1 MIKYVAFLR
10 GINVGGKRLIKMEDL
25 RRVVESIGLK
35 NVRTF
40 IASGNVLFETSQTNR
55 DALARKIEKKL
66 LTAFGHDVPVVLQT
80 IDELKDL
87 LRAGPFK
94 KIKPGA
100 DVMLCVTLLA
110 GEPKAGLKLPLK
122 SATENLEVLSIKHS
136 AAFILCRRKKNGMFS
151 FPNNFFEKEF
161 GVVAT
166 TRQWNTIIRIVDFA
180 DNGKVG

>member
-1 MIKYVAFLR
+1 MTTYVAFLR
-10 GINVGGKRLIKMEDL
+10 GINVGGKRLIKMDDL
-25 RRVVESIGLK
+25 RRVLESIGLK

-55 DALARKIEKKL
+55 LALARKIEKTL
-66 LTAFGHDVPVVLQT
+66 LTAFAHDVPVVLQT
-80 IDELKDL
+80 IAELKDL
-87 LRAGPFK
+87 LRVGPFK

-100 DVMLCVTLLA
+100 DVMLCVTLLV
-110 GEPKAGLKLPLK
+110 GEPKAGATLPLK
-122 SATENLEVLSIKHS
+122 SAIENLEVLAIKNH

-166 TRQWNTIIRIVDFA
+166 TRQWNTIVRIVAFA
-180 DNGKVG
+180 GAVVRP